1 MIKVVF
7 FKILQETI
15 RSKNI
20 CYSHSGNEFCNWAF
34 PSCHKAKETW
44 FFIYNFFLDPK
55 TVYLEALV
63 YFDFFVPNPLD
74 FKHLTFLSFVRG
86 LRFFY
91 FVIRDQFVGRQTGF
105 FSKETIQKLC
115 KASSISVST
124 LYSLF
129 CYEAGDTN
137 CRVSLFWTRS

>member
-1 MIKVVF
+1 MF

-55 TVYLEALV
+55 TVYLEALM

-74 FKHLTFLSFVRG
+74 FKHLTFLTFIRG
-86 LRFFY
+86 LRFFLLCNKRP
-91 FVIRDQFVGRQTGF
+91 VCRKTDWVF
-105 FSKETIQKLC
+105 F
-115 KASSISVST
+115 
-124 LYSLF
+124 
-129 CYEAGDTN
+129 
-137 CRVSLFWTRS
+137 

>member
-1 MIKVVF
+1 MIKVMF

-44 FFIYNFFLDPK
+44 FDLQVFFDPK
-55 TVYLEALV
+55 TVDLESLL
-63 YFDFFVPNPLD
+63 YFDFFWPQPSGFQTSYV
-74 FKHLTFLSFVRG
+74 SFFCTWSS
-86 LRFFY
+86 FFY
-91 FVIRDQFVGRQTGF
+91 FVIRDQFVERQTGF

-115 KASSISVST
+115 KVSSISVST
-124 LYSLF
+124 LYPLF